1 MTKRNRIYK
10 ENFFVKILRVVLLVL
25 LLPIVL
31 SYLLVQ
37 KIKNK
42 KEQKAN
48 QEKIAVF
55 NMSQIDMLSGKEFE
69 MFLKTMFEKL
79 GYSVRLTKNSHDYGA
94 DLIIEKKGEKS
105 IVQAK
110 CYGKTVGVKAIQ
122 EIVAAKSY
130 YKVDS
135 AIVATNNYFSK
146 DAMVL
151 ATENSVELLDRDV
164 ISNLV
169 KKFNLFIDKEKNN
182 ICAITKKAVFEI
194 ESKYRF
200 WI

>member
-1 MTKRNRIYK
+1 MTKRNKIYK
-10 ENFFVKILRVVLLVL
+10 ESFFVKILRVILLV
-25 LLPIVL
+25 VL
-31 SYLLVQ
+31 FPVVLFYIIFQ

-42 KEQKAN
+42 RECQLNA
-48 QEKIAVF
+48 EKIAVF

-69 MFLKTMFEKL
+69 VFLKTMFEKL
-79 GYSVRLTKNSHDYGA
+79 GYNVSLTKTSHDYGA

-122 EIVAAKSY
+122 EIVAAKSV
-130 YKVDS
+130 YKVQT

-146 DAMVL
+146 EAMML
-151 ATENSVELLDRDV
+151 ATENAVELLDRDV
-164 ISNLV
+164 ISSLV
-169 KKFNLFIDKEKNN
+169 KKFNLFIDKEKTN
-182 ICAITKKAVFEI
+182 ICAITKKSVYEI